1 MEAFS
6 MLATPVILETVP
18 QIRTLP
24 LIIVAVYLIGML
36 AVGFLVNKFQ
46 IKNSTDYVLAGRR
59 MGLFMV
65 AASLSAN
72 NIGGGSTTG
81 VAARAF
87 NGWGLGAAWYV
98 LAAAIA
104 MIPLAYFA
112 PRIRKAMAVTI
123 PEVVGRRFGTTASTF
138 TAILNVL
145 SLFALTASQVLASGS
160 VVSALT
166 GLPLNVCIVIAGI
179 VVIIYTTMGGMIA
192 DAITDVVQYII
203 IFFGLLIALPFIIN
217 GAGGW
222 DAISA
227 KLPPVSLD
235 FTAVGWIT
243 IIGLIFNYFCTFLSG
258 PEMVSRFA
266 ASSDSKTAQRSS
278 WLSALMM
285 AALAFIPTIIGLV
298 ALSMNPE
305 LDGGKGTTALMFATT
320 SYAPAI
326 ITGLVAAAIV
336 AATMSSADSNLLCA
350 STIVIKDIY
359 MKFVN
364 PNLSDRKVILYTRIS
379 NVIIC
384 LISMF
389 IALFQISLVTLN
401 LFAFALRSAGPFA
414 AYGLG
419 LAVPQATKNAGILSI
434 VTGSIAVVLWQIFM
448 SHSAVLPIIFGS
460 AVGVLTFF
468 LVTFIERGMGRP
480 AAPSAYLTP
489 EQEAEMQAKLDAD
502 M

>member
-1 MEAFS
+1 MGQEAG
-6 MLATPVILETVP
+6 LQV
-18 QIRTLP
+18 LP
-24 LIIVAVYLIGML
+24 LIIVIAYLAGML
-36 AVGFLVNKFQ
+36 VVGYLVNKFK
-46 IKNSTDYVLAGRR
+46 IKSSTDYVLAGRR

-65 AASLSAN
+65 AASLSSN

-87 NGWGLGAAWYV
+87 LPNWGIGAAWYV

-123 PEVVGRRFGTTASTF
+123 PEVVGRRFGVAASTF
-138 TAILNVL
+138 TAVLNVL

-160 VVSALT
+160 VISALT
-166 GLPLNVCIVIAGI
+166 GLPLNVCVLIAGI
-179 VVIIYTTMGGMIA
+179 VVIVYTTMGGMIA
-192 DAITDVVQYII
+192 DAISDVVQYII
-203 IFFGLLIALPFIIN
+203 IFFGLLIALPFIIK

-222 DAISA
+222 AAISA
-227 KLPPVSLD
+227 KLPPMSLD
-235 FTAVGWIT
+235 FTTVGWIT
-243 IIGLIFNYFCTFLSG
+243 IIGLVFNYFCTFLSG
-258 PEMVSRFA
+258 PEMVSRFSA
-266 ASSDSKTAQRSS
+266 ASDEKTAKSAS

-298 ALSMNPE
+298 ALAMNPG
-305 LDGGKGTTALMFATT
+305 LNDGKGTTALMFATT

-326 ITGLVAAAIV
+326 ISGLVAAAIV

-350 STIVIKDIY
+350 STIVIKDLY

-364 PNLSDRKVILYTRIS
+364 PNLEDRKIIKYTRIS

-384 LISMF
+384 LISMA

-419 LAVPQATKNAGILSI
+419 LAVPKATKNAGIFSI
-434 VTGSIAVVLWQIFM
+434 ITGSVAVVLWQIFM
-448 SHSAVLPIIFGS
+448 PKSAVLPIVFGS
-460 AVGVLTFF
+460 AIGVLTFF
-468 LVTFIERGMGRP
+468 LVTFIERGMGKP

-489 EQEAEMQAKLDAD
+489 EQEAEAQARLDAGL
-502 M
+502 